1 MTDSSNRIAE
11 LLRQL
16 SDTLIINASFLDDVG
31 LLNGKTGV
39 ALFFFHLSR
48 ATGIGVYEEYAG
60 DLVDQVC
67 ESLHQD
73 MPVRY
78 ADGLAGIG
86 AGIAYMIRQRFVDAD
101 ADDALEEIDATIR
114 HHILYHLPA
123 TPEMGA
129 GIAGLGK
136 YCTERLSGRA
146 AAPDE
151 VGACLLRVVEALSC
165 PYSTYRG
172 LLSAIHFLSG
182 AAPLGVA
189 PEKTAACLSCAVDK
203 LEAMVREDVHLGK
216 FPGVGFNPP
225 AAAATLLLAADKT
238 GNGVYAEKAQ
248 QYLQQYEQPFRPH
261 LGKAQQAASLK
272 WSCLYRHLGQK
283 LGSDDFLQQAEEW
296 LSCALTAEFEP
307 HARMGLADGY
317 AGAGM
322 YLLSLSGKCS
332 GEWLD
337 IVPCYMENNQ

>member
-1 MTDSSNRIAE
+1 MTDSSNSIAE

-16 SDTLIINASFLDDVG
+16 SDTLIINASFLDNVG
-31 LLNGKTGV
+31 LVNGKTGV
-39 ALFFFHLSR
+39 ALFFFHLAQ
-48 ATGIGVYEEYAG
+48 ATGIDVYEEYAG
-60 DLVDQVC
+60 DLIDQVC

-73 MPVRY
+73 MPARY

-101 ADDALEEIDATIR
+101 ADDALEEIDSAVR

-136 YCTERLSGRA
+136 YCTERLASRA
-146 AAPDE
+146 DVTAE

-165 PYSTYRG
+165 PYSTYRE

-182 AAPLGVA
+182 ALPLGVA
-189 PEKTAACLSCAVDK
+189 PEKTAACLSRAVDK

-216 FPGVGFNPP
+216 FPGAGFNPL
-225 AAAATLLLAADKT
+225 AAAATLLHAADKT
-238 GNGVYAEKAQ
+238 GVGVYAEKAQ
-248 QYLQQYEQPFRPH
+248 QYLQRYEQPFRPH
-261 LGKAQQAASLK
+261 LSKAKQAASLK
-272 WSCLYRHLGQK
+272 WSCLYQHLGQK
-283 LGSDDFLQQAEEW
+283 LGRDDFFRQAEEW
-296 LSCALTAEFEP
+296 LSYALTAEFEP
-307 HARMGLADGY
+307 HACMGLVDGY

-322 YLLSLSGKCS
+322 YLLLLSGRCS

-337 IVPCYMENNQ
+337 IVPCYMENSQ